1 MKNKQVN
8 KGRAKNNVQRVMRA
22 ETPDNNTEE
31 PIVQDI
37 YQQSEQS
44 EEDFNR
50 NNSDNEERED
60 HDKQNDYDELVLRD
74 STKFNKLDEQRN
86 ASVYVYYY
94 KINFN

>member
-1 MKNKQVN
+1 MKNKPVN

>member
-8 KGRAKNNVQRVMRA
+8 KGRAKNNVQRVMHA